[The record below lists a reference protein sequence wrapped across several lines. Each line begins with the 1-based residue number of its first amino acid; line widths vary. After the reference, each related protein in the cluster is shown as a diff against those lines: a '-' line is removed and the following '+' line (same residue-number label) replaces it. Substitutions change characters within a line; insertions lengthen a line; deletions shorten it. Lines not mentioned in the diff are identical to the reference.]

1 MTDPAVEAAQR
12 AFDRLAPDWA
22 GVSVSRSARGQA
34 YIAVAREALAPIR
47 ALHRRCRDCVVKPA
61 HCEDCGPDRDWPCAT
76 AKLIYPSEDLP

>member
-12 AFDRLAPDWA
+12 AWEATASPGPNGWTLNPYA
-22 GVSVSRSARGQA
+22 VSKAA
-34 YIAVAREALAPIR
+34 AREALAPIR

-76 AKLIYPSEDLP
+76 AKLVYPSEEL

>member
-47 ALHRRCRDCVVKPA
+47 AVIERWAAETNLPPA
-61 HCEDCGPDRDWPCAT
+61 ALTLLDEIRP
-76 AKLIYPSEDLP
+76 LIYPSEEL